1 MSNSVQITL
10 RRATPDDAAS
20 ITAIWQAIAAE
31 KVYSAIDRPFTIE
44 EERAYI
50 QSLSARE
57 AIFLA
62 ETSTGQVVGFQS
74 LDLWARHIGS
84 MSHVAQL
91 GTFVRREWR
100 GRGVGRQLAQHT
112 LAFAR
117 SVGYEKIVIFVRAS
131 NSGAQKFYA
140 GLGFAPCGRFA
151 RQVKIA
157 GEYDDEVLMELF
169 L

>member
-1 MSNSVQITL
+1 MDTLSL
-10 RRATPDDAAS
+10 RRATPADAAS

-50 QSLSARE
+50 ESLSARE

-62 ETSTGQVVGFQS
+62 EFDARVIGFQT
-74 LDLWARHIGS
+74 LDLWARSINS
-84 MSHVAQL
+84 MRHVAQL
-91 GTFVRREWR
+91 GTFVLREWR
-100 GRGVGRQLAQHT
+100 GRGIGRRLAAHT

-117 SVGYEKIVIFVRAS
+117 TQGYEKIVVFVRAS
-131 NSGAQKFYA
+131 NGRAQRFYA
-140 GLGFAPCGRFA
+140 GLGLKTCGRLA
-151 RQVKIA
+151 RQVEIDGA
-157 GEYDDEVLMELF
+157 YDDEVLMELF